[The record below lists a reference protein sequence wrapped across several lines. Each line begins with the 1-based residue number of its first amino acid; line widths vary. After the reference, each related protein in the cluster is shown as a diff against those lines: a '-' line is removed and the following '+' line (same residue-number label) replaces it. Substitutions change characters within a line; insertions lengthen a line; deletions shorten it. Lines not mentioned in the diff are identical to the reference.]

1 MHKDPSTTYITFIL
15 VETNQPE
22 AGFIFTLS
30 EFALV
35 LSCGFFLSRCSESC
49 FESRC
54 FPLPVQIRNSVT
66 KPTSWIIH
74 RFKKQICKRLCSRCG
89 HGCERGGVEE
99 RGGFKF
105 LHSFF
110 WFEVKLNQRRA
121 ELRSH
126 GRSCPRTVFITR
138 GFVRP
143 LSSCKHIHIGSCV
156 FFFRFCRRVE
166 VAAAESCS
174 PNRDWPLELVLK
186 MEAVIEKECSA
197 LGGLFQTVIGDMK
210 VSETSTSS
218 SKKDKNTLVC

>member
-126 GRSCPRTVFITR
+126 GRSCPSVWEQFSLHA
-138 GFVRP
+138 GLFVLCPRVNTYI
-143 LSSCKHIHIGSCV
+143 LGVV
-156 FFFRFCRRVE
+156 FFFFVFAGEWR
-166 VAAAESCS
+166 
-174 PNRDWPLELVLK
+174 WPLLK
-186 MEAVIEKECSA
+186 AA
-197 LGGLFQTVIGDMK
+197 RQIGTDRWSWSWK
-210 VSETSTSS
+210 WRLLSRRNAARSGDSSRLLSETW
-218 SKKDKNTLVC
+218 K